1 MKILALDIST
11 HLGWAR
17 YANGVIDH
25 GIFNLSRK
33 PPTKTRLEEHEG
45 NPFLKFSRWM
55 QERLGEDR
63 PELIVY
69 ERTGH
74 FASATAA
81 NSCLGLRGVMFCR
94 AAHYGTPLIAY
105 SPLAIKKWATG
116 SGLAKK
122 PAMIAAAQKLSGGE
136 GFADDNAADAYL
148 MLKMHLSLNP
158 IPQ

>member
-1 MKILALDIST
+1 MKILCLDIST

-25 GIFNLSRK
+25 GAFDLSRK

-45 NPFLKFSRWM
+45 NPFLKFRNWLAN
-55 QERLGEDR
+55 ELITN
-63 PELIVY
+63 PPNLIVY

-74 FASATAA
+74 FASASAA
-81 NSCLGLRGVMFCR
+81 NSCLGLRGIMFYC
-94 AAHYGTPLIAY
+94 AALRGIPLIAY

-116 SGLAKK
+116 SGHAKK
-122 PAMIAAAQKLSGGE
+122 PDMITAAKRISGGE
-136 GFADDNAADAYL
+136 SFADDNAADAYL

-158 IPQ
+158 PQ

>member
-1 MKILALDIST
+1 MKILCLDIST

-17 YANGVIDH
+17 YASGVIDH
-25 GIFNLSRK
+25 GAFDLSRK

-55 QERLGEDR
+55 LERLRDDR
-63 PELIVY
+63 PDLIVY

-94 AAHYGTPLIAY
+94 AAYFATPLVAY

-116 SGLAKK
+116 SGHAKK
-122 PAMIAAAQKLSGGE
+122 PEMIAAAKRISGGE
-136 GFADDNAADAYL
+136 SFKDDNAADAYL

-158 IPQ
+158 PK